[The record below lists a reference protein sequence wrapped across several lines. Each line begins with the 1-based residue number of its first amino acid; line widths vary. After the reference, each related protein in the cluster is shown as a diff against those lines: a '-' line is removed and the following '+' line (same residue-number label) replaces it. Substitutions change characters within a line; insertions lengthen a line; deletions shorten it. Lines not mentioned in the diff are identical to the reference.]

1 MSILLQN
8 LLRNAAKSG
17 CQTNYTYIPDI
28 DMVPT
33 PSMDLQLEQ
42 FLSTP
47 EVHFLLTTVDLQC
60 LPMSQG
66 EGMRNVCLCG
76 AHLWDCSGLTQ
87 VNIKCA
93 IHWQFHMFVSG
104 CLTTKQNYWHWW
116 GRSKPDSS
124 TRLSTQS
131 TRSQVIWKSGKRWN
145 KLQSLA
151 LHTSETTGPSLSV
164 STEALIFLTLIK
176 QRFLNL

>member
-1 MSILLQN
+1 MMSILLQN

-66 EGMRNVCLCG
+66 EGKKYTCMSPVLN
-76 AHLWDCSGLTQ
+76 TT
-87 VNIKCA
+87 NI
-93 IHWQFHMFVSG
+93 V
-104 CLTTKQNYWHWW
+104 
-116 GRSKPDSS
+116 P
-124 TRLSTQS
+124 
-131 TRSQVIWKSGKRWN
+131 KSC
-145 KLQSLA
+145 
-151 LHTSETTGPSLSV
+151 
-164 STEALIFLTLIK
+164 
-176 QRFLNL
+176 FLNVN

>member
-1 MSILLQN
+1 MHMLETSWMKVTFTLKCVKVGQSMDCSSPHSVLEALLATRPESLLKWRGSYPYPQVQNAEQWSTYSEWTSKSWLNIMMSILLQN

-76 AHLWDCSGLTQ
+76 AHL
-87 VNIKCA
+87 
-93 IHWQFHMFVSG
+93 
-104 CLTTKQNYWHWW
+104 
-116 GRSKPDSS
+116 
-124 TRLSTQS
+124 
-131 TRSQVIWKSGKRWN
+131 
-145 KLQSLA
+145 
-151 LHTSETTGPSLSV
+151 
-164 STEALIFLTLIK
+164 
-176 QRFLNL
+176 